1 MPLQLH
7 YVKSVQIRS
16 FFWSG
21 VFSRIRTE
29 YGYLSV
35 FGTVKNSYFISFKV
49 LSNVNSLEQVTR
61 LSVPATIQFFHAH
74 AMQFSCM
81 KLLFLGPVT
90 FSLQQSCFFFERKSH
105 CTWRRFAHLSYLIC
119 FVSFCTSVIAA
130 QVHLI
135 SLLLDKE

>member
-35 FGTVKNSYFISFKV
+35 FSTVKYSYFISLKV
-49 LSNVNSLEQVTR
+49 LSNVHSLEQVTR
-61 LSVPATIQFFHAH
+61 LSVPATIQFFMR
-74 AMQFSCM
+74 MQCNLVAWNYYSWDR
-81 KLLFLGPVT
+81 LLFPCNKVA
-90 FSLQQSCFFFERKSH
+90 FFWEEIALH
-105 CTWRRFAHLSYLIC
+105 MT
-119 FVSFCTSVIAA
+119 SFCTFVLSHLFCFILYICHCGSGPFNISIAW
-130 QVHLI
+130 
-135 SLLLDKE
+135 

>member
-49 LSNVNSLEQVTR
+49 LSNVHSLEQVTR
-61 LSVPATIQFFHAH
+61 LSVPATIQFFMR
-74 AMQFSCM
+74 MQCNLVAWNYYSWDR
-81 KLLFLGPVT
+81 LLFPCNKVA
-90 FSLQQSCFFFERKSH
+90 FFLRGNRIAHDVVLHICLISFVLFH
-105 CTWRRFAHLSYLIC
+105 FVHLSLRLRSI
-119 FVSFCTSVIAA
+119 
-130 QVHLI
+130 
-135 SLLLDKE
+135 